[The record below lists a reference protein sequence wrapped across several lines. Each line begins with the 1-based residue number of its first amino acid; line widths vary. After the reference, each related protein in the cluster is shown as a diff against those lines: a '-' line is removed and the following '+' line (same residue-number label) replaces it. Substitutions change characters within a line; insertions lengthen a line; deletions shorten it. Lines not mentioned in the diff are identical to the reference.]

1 MKQHFNR
8 IFSAL
13 LALVLCVGLLAAP
26 AAAEEATSGTCGD
39 NLTWSLENGVL
50 TISGSGAMTDFSEPD
65 MAPWY
70 GSRELIQR
78 VVIASGITNV
88 GDLAFYGLKN
98 LTTVN
103 IPSSVKSLG
112 DLAFAE
118 CTRLNHITIS
128 GVEEIGWGCFFSCQ
142 SLANIILP
150 EGLRSIGKQAFY
162 CCYSLTGITVP
173 ATVEELGAMVF
184 SYCRNLV
191 YAKIL
196 AKIDVLPYWTFYGC
210 DLLWELY
217 LPNSIRTVE
226 QNALG
231 ECPDLYYV
239 DYNGTADAR
248 AEIEKQLAQET
259 IKERDPAVRTDVTFS
274 QTDGAVISTT
284 IKTQVGDGDGITEP
298 ETGTTVNA
306 TVTDSSGWEDVADYI
321 KDNNFRG
328 DEPEIIIQTQSGT
341 EIPEGSLE
349 DLADKNV
356 VLTIHTSDNVD
367 WTVVIPHQDATSLG
381 GAQDLSVTLAQ
392 NTSDKYSDTI
402 GDAKSYIVTMG
413 DTTLNATVLL
423 PLGSETARQTATLY
437 LVDGNE
443 LKKLSSVVVDD
454 DGKAA
459 FPLAGTEAGEYV
471 VAINVQDITQDEVRI
486 PEKLAAEYGIEYTY
500 GATLTDAYGNQYVL
514 TGRVNKLGIG
524 VGELTLIIVG
534 VLVGSIV
541 VVGAVMFIWN
551 KQQKKM
557 YANITKK

>member
-39 NLTWSLENGVL
+39 NLTWSLDNGVL
-50 TISGSGAMTDFSEPD
+50 TISGSGAMTNFSSDNP
-65 MAPWY
+65 APWTDLKDRVQCVQVNDGVTSV
-70 GSRELIQR
+70 GSM
-78 VVIASGITNV
+78 
-88 GDLAFYGLKN
+88 AFYRYDNLKIVN
-98 LTTVN
+98 LAN
-103 IPSSVKSLG
+103 SVKSIG
-112 DLAFAE
+112 RLAFSTCPLLE
-118 CTRLNHITIS
+118 QVS
-128 GVEEIGWGCFFSCQ
+128 MPGVESLEMGCFYNCS
-142 SLANIILP
+142 SIVNITLP
-150 EGLRSIGKQAFY
+150 ASLRSIGDKVFY
-162 CCYSLTGITVP
+162 RCTSLTAITIPKNVN
-173 ATVEELGAMVF
+173 ELGDSIF
-184 SYCRNLV
+184 CYCHNLV
-191 YAKIL
+191 YVNIL
-196 AKIDVLPYWTFYGC
+196 APIDTIPYWCFYGC
-210 DLLWELY
+210 TMLDQVY
-217 LPNSIRTVE
+217 LPSSLQSVE
-226 QNALG
+226 SDAFS
-231 ECPDLYYV
+231 ECLNLYYINHNGSDEV
-239 DYNGTADAR
+239 DKAI
-248 AEIEKQLAQET
+248 AEQLANKT
-259 IKERDPAVRTDVTFS
+259 ISNSDGTKVSVSYEK
-274 QTDGAVISTT
+274 TDGAVISTT
-284 IKTQVGDGDGITEP
+284 TKTQVGDGDGITEP